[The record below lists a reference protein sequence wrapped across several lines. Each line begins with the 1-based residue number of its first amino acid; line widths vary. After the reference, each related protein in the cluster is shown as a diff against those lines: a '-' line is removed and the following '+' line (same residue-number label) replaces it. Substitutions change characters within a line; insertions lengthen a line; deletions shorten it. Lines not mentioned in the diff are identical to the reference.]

1 MTKGDNEIIPGAVHR
16 SLGIYLI
23 ADETPRKPQLGDR
36 LMKGLCASNG
46 VPFLQMRS
54 VGSHSTSGREKE
66 GIKERTG
73 WQGSKS
79 YRVKVFSSS
88 FHH

>member
-36 LMKGLCASNG
+36 RRLCDQSSPQNE
-46 VPFLQMRS
+46 
-54 VGSHSTSGREKE
+54 VGRITKHARKEEGRN
-66 GIKERTG
+66 IRMADD
-73 WQGSKS
+73 
-79 YRVKVFSSS
+79 YRCLNNVVG
-88 FHH
+88 